1 MLSFGDNNLGVCSL
15 RSLDAGVCSCVKT
28 TSMGLGGRGRWG
40 GLGWAREGEEG
51 RSGAVEM
58 GRGEGKGEA
67 GRSCALT
74 LLRRCCSFL
83 LDDARN
89 VRIGVAGSFFFY
101 RQQRLSLEGSCA
113 NIGLWIFII
122 MFSYP
127 FP

>member
-1 MLSFGDNNLGVCSL
+1 
-15 RSLDAGVCSCVKT
+15 
-28 TSMGLGGRGRWG
+28 
-40 GLGWAREGEEG
+40 
-51 RSGAVEM
+51 M

-74 LLRRCCSFL
+74 LLRRCCSF